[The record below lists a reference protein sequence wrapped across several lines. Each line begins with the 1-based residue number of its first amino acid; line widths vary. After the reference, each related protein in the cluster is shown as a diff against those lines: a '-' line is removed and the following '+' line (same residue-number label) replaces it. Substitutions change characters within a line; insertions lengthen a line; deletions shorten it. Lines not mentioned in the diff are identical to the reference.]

1 MRSIY
6 LALGLAAAS
15 TAIGQATVTLPAEA
29 PISAT
34 STKTNTPTVHTVS
47 VSFAGSNAY
56 SPNSLNASAG
66 DIISFVFYAANHTV
80 IRSAFGYP
88 CIPYEDLGP
97 GKQGFF
103 SGYVP
108 VVDPSLDLPVWNLTI
123 NDTQPIFYYCSAPNS
138 CIGNGMV
145 GVINP
150 NSSNQ
155 ITEQIKLAHQANL
168 MLQPGEAFPNE
179 GIASSASA
187 LASTATATVTAT
199 PTSSPTASSTP
210 AASSKKLSS
219 GAIAGIAVGAVAVL
233 AIAGALFYLFGR
245 NRRLKERIT
254 QRDSTMPHPETKQSP
269 SSTLYPMYGG
279 GIGGDPNSPP
289 QADNRWST
297 LPPYAAGSPGVQG
310 AGAPEDFYNK
320 GGVQEA
326 DVGVNEVGSV
336 RSASPGQPG
345 WQGWQGMEGDV
356 KEREGLLNSSGGAQI
371 LRMSGGQM
379 AVVHEMDAGV
389 PVQPVEKQ

>member
-108 VVDPSLDLPVWNLTI
+108 VVDPSLDVSISSQYHKSPSFSFISFRRTLIPWVPQLPVWNLTI

-356 KEREGLLNSSGGAQI
+356 KEREGLLN
-371 LRMSGGQM
+371 R
-379 AVVHEMDAGV
+379 
-389 PVQPVEKQ
+389 